1 MTAATETLLSVDP
14 RTGTAEPTELAATPR
29 EVVARL
35 GAAAGAAHPV
45 LIAEGRPGRAALLT
59 EIADRLEA
67 RGAQIVAAADRET
80 ALGTG
85 RLRGEL
91 IRTCYQ
97 LRMFAEV
104 ITEGSYLEA
113 VIDHAGENPVG
124 TTPDLRSLLVPI
136 GPVAVFGA
144 SNFPLA
150 FSVPGGDTAAALAAG
165 CPVVVKAH
173 SSHLRT
179 SALCAEA
186 ISEAVAARGLP
197 AGVFAVVYGQQ
208 AGIDLVTHPAI
219 TAVGFTGGHGG
230 AAALRAAIATRPD
243 PIPFY
248 GELGSVNP
256 LIITPAAAA
265 DRPRTLGAG
274 LVESA
279 TLGGGQFC
287 TKPGLVLVPGSSG
300 GDAVLAA
307 IGTALGARDAQ
318 VLLNEGIARTY
329 RDRAPRSA
337 AAGATTITGRAPDEA
352 ETGFAVAAQAIVVDA
367 PDLSDELLEECFG
380 PLFVVVRYRDDA
392 ELQTVL
398 TRLPGSLAATIHGGP
413 AADPVRDAAATVLG
427 QRSGR
432 VLFDSYPTGVAVV
445 WAQQHGGPW
454 PATDTQFTS
463 VGATAIRRFLRPLA
477 FQSAPEPL
485 LPEELRD
492 GPAPVPRRVD
502 GRLVLPAG
510 Y

>member
-1 MTAATETLLSVDP
+1 MTAVSDVLLSVDP
-14 RTGTAEPTELAATPR
+14 RTGTAESAGVTATSSETVAEACEAACAAYP
-29 EVVARL
+29 VL
-35 GAAAGAAHPV
+35 MAAG
-45 LIAEGRPGRAALLT
+45 RTSRAGLLE
-59 EIADRLEA
+59 EIATRLEA
-67 RGAQIVAAADRET
+67 RGERIVAAADRET
-80 ALGTG
+80 ALGAV

-91 IRTCYQ
+91 VRTCYQ
-97 LRMFAEV
+97 LRMFAQV
-104 ITEGSYLEA
+104 IVEGSYLEA

-124 TTPDLRSLLVPI
+124 ATPDLRSLLVPI

-179 SALCAEA
+179 SALCAQA

-197 AGVFAVVYGQQ
+197 AGVFGVVYGQQ
-208 AGIDLVTHPAI
+208 AGIDLVTHPDI
-219 TAVGFTGGHGG
+219 TAVAFTGGHGG
-230 AAALRAAIATRPD
+230 GAALRAAIATRSD

-256 LIITPAAAA
+256 LIVTPAAAA
-265 DRPRTLGAG
+265 DRPEALGAG

-287 TKPGLVLVPGSSG
+287 TKPGLALIPGG
-300 GDAVLAA
+300 ADGDAVLDA
-307 IGTALGARDAQ
+307 IDSALTVRAPQ

-329 RDRAPRSA
+329 ADRAPVLST
-337 AAGATTITGRAPDEA
+337 AGADTITGRTTAQDEP
-352 ETGFAVAAQAIVVDA
+352 GFAAAARAIVVDA
-367 PDLSDELLEECFG
+367 ADLTDILLEECFG

-392 ELQTVL
+392 ELHGVL
-398 TRLPGSLAATIHGGP
+398 TRLPGSLAAAIHGG
-413 AADPVRDAAATVLG
+413 AGADPVRDAAAAVLG

-432 VLFDSYPTGVAVV
+432 VLFDGYPTGVAVS
-445 WAQQHGGPW
+445 WAQHHGGPW
-454 PATDTQFTS
+454 PATNTQFTS
-463 VGATAIRRFLRPLA
+463 VGATSIRRFLRPLA
-477 FQSAPEPL
+477 FQSAPEQL

-492 GPAPVPRRVD
+492 GPAGVPRRVD
-502 GRLVLPAG
+502 GRLVLPDD